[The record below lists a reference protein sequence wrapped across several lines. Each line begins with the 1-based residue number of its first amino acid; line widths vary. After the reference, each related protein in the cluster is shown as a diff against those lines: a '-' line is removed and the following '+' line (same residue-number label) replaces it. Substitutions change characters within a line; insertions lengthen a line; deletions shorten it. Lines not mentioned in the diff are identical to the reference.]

1 MITLFRRGVAAP
13 TPRQGSFLPSPSRRA
28 TSERIDDVANY
39 ARRRPGFGWAEQWQ
53 KQAFHYERIIGEVGQ
68 AGGFLEFAADK
79 LLFRAGMVDR
89 ANPRIITDDPNR
101 DAQWLAN
108 EFNAGP
114 KGRAARLLFITAE
127 THLIVRQRP
136 NASGFI
142 VDAASVSE
150 IEVASNSVLLRRHPT
165 DAPDVLWTDR
175 TPAKDRPAVI
185 RVWREDA
192 EYRDR
197 AYGWMGRCKDSL
209 EALVLLTLADKAV
222 SLSRLAGAGIVYLP
236 DEAVLPQL
244 APVEGEDADPSILDR
259 LYEAMIVPIQDRAN
273 PDSLVPIVLT
283 GPAEYA
289 QAIKHITFERSNDP
303 DAFTKRRQEHLRAV
317 ATASDMPAARFL
329 NTETESKFWNAW
341 TTDKDT
347 SRNFVVPYGKMVANA
362 LVADREGDG
371 LYRHLLRQLGH
382 PCPERATLIVDDSQV
397 VSRPE
402 NGQQAILLRQMGI
415 LKARSTV
422 EACGFTADDLMEI
435 DSSEFEEWAKA
446 EETRRR
452 RYVRENPRDRN
463 QDGTADG
470 TNTPI
475 DQTNPDRP
483 SGGGPLAL
491 PQGQTPPANPVTKS
505 GPGGDTPF
513 PSTEGLV
520 DDRVNKADRFTVNRV
535 KPSRASAVQLPD
547 RLSHAHGSLLAA
559 QRSLIDRIHARAE
572 SALLAALRAAG
583 AKVASVAGKAN
594 HRDPA
599 VAAVGTEVSAR
610 LALIPPEDRHTTCA
624 QVGQDLCRRAG
635 LSEDDLLAAAF
646 VTFAA
651 EFRADLLASHATFVA
666 VLAGL
671 GYEVTD
677 ADRSD
682 LADRRDAAVAV
693 ILAAL
698 LALANTQLY
707 GPLIDERGFEADT
720 TVPFSVP
727 MAASRVAAGAEVA
740 PSAQR
745 PAYVPVVT
753 GPVSYGDDP
762 LTVMALALNDGQI
775 AGYRWIHSYFGAPR
789 HPFVPHLELDG
800 MVIAAL
806 DDERLVPDARG
817 AWMRVTNYYAG
828 DHLFCRCACVPVFS
842 FGDGELIG

>member
-1 MITLFRRGVAAP
+1 MA
-13 TPRQGSFLPSPSRRA
+13 S
-28 TSERIDDVANY
+28 Y

-53 KQAFHYERIIGEVGQ
+53 RQAFHYERIIGEVGQ
-68 AGGFLEFAADK
+68 AGGFLEFAGDK
-79 LLFRAGMVDR
+79 LLFRAGLIDR
-89 ANPRIITDDPNR
+89 ANPRIVTDDPNR
-101 DAQWLAN
+101 DAQWLAT
-108 EFNAGP
+108 EFNAAP
-114 KGRAARLLFITAE
+114 KGRAMRLLFIAAE
-127 THLIVRQRP
+127 THLVVRRR
-136 NASGFI
+136 AGAAGFVI
-142 VDAASVSE
+142 DATSVSE
-150 IEVASNSVLLRRHPT
+150 IEVMSNAVLLRRHPT
-165 DAPDVLWTDR
+165 DRPEVLWTES
-175 TPAKDRPAVI
+175 TPQGDRPAVI

-244 APVEGEDADPSILDR
+244 APTEGEDADPSILDR

-289 QAIKHITFERSNDP
+289 QAIKHITFERANDP

-347 SRNFVVPYGKMVANA
+347 SRNFVVPYGQMIADA
-362 LVADREGDG
+362 LVESGDGGDG

-382 PCPERATLIVDDSQV
+382 TSPGQATLIVDDSRV

-402 NGQQAILLRQMGI
+402 NGQQAILLRQMGLI
-415 LKARSTV
+415 KPRSTV
-422 EACGFTADDLMEI
+422 EACGFTADDLMDP
-435 DSSEFEEWAKA
+435 DSPEYAEWVRT

-463 QDGTADG
+463 QDGVADG
-470 TNTPI
+470 TKVPI
-475 DQTNPDRP
+475 EQTNPDRP
-483 SGGGPLAL
+483 SGGGQPAL
-491 PQGQTPPANPVTKS
+491 PQGGRPPANPVTRP
-505 GPGGDTPF
+505 GPDGDSDTPF
-513 PSTEGLV
+513 PSNEGLV
-520 DDRVNKADRFTVNRV
+520 DDRVNKADRFTVDRV
-535 KPSRASAVQLPD
+535 KPSRKSAAELPD
-547 RLSHAHGSLLAA
+547 RLSDAHGRLIAA

-583 AKVASVAGKAN
+583 AKVASVTGKAN
-594 HRDPA
+594 HRDPD
-599 VAAVGTEVSAR
+599 VAAVGAEVSAR
-610 LALIPPEDRHTTCA
+610 LVSIPPEDRHTTCA
-624 QVGQDLCRRAG
+624 RVGRDLCLRAG
-635 LSEDDLLAAAF
+635 LSEDDLLRNAF
-646 VTFAA
+646 TPYAA
-651 EFRADLLASHATFVA
+651 EFEADVDRSHEELLA
-666 VLAGL
+666 VLAVL

-682 LADRRDAAVAV
+682 LADRSDAALAV

-698 LALANTQLY
+698 LALANAQLY

-727 MAASRVAAGAEVA
+727 MAASRVAAGATVT
-740 PSAQR
+740 PSQR
-745 PAYVPVVT
+745 PAYVPAVT

-762 LTVMALALNDGQI
+762 LTVMALALNGGQI
-775 AGYRWIHSYFGAPR
+775 AGYQWVHGALRAPK
-789 HPFVPHLELDG
+789 HPFLPHLELDG
-800 MVIAAL
+800 RVIAAL
-806 DDERLVPDARG
+806 DDPALIPDSRG
-817 AWMRVTNYYAG
+817 AWLKVTGYYPG
-828 DHLFCRCACVPVFS
+828 DHALCSCLAYPTWNES
-842 FGDGELIG
+842 LS